1 MAEIDLNQ
9 RFPSPFGPRYLAQL
23 AVWLCHADTKESG
36 GVFEVGGGY
45 IHRVRNAL
53 SRGLHL
59 PGDQHSAENI
69 AAGADVIDD
78 LRDPIYPAVGESWT
92 IGRETLG
99 DDWSKQF

>member
-69 AAGADVIDD
+69 AAGADVLDD

-99 DDWSKQF
+99 DYWSKQF